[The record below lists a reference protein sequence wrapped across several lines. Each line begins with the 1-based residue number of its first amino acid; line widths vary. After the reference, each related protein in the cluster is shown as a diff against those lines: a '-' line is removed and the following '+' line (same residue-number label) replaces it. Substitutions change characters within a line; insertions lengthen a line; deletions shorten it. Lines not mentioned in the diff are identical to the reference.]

1 VSNPLAKHFDIIQAT
16 HALIKKPIIWSW
28 EHVKGHQDD
37 TEHQLTNTKQWNVDM
52 DKAAKV
58 HWTQQHNTTCCYSI
72 RFAGESWH
80 IFVGTKKLGTDQ
92 KYQLLDHIAGQVAR
106 KYWVGKTSSGT
117 STLNWWTG

>member
-1 VSNPLAKHFDIIQAT
+1 
-16 HALIKKPIIWSW
+16 
-28 EHVKGHQDD
+28 
-37 TEHQLTNTKQWNVDM
+37 M